1 MLPLWVI
8 LGLGGVFFSVC
19 GTLIDKFLLEKYFN
33 SDDHSGPGA
42 LIIFSTLFS
51 VVVALIV
58 VAFRYDAID
67 LGQDAATVGLLSG
80 ALYGVWLLMYLHAM
94 TRADVSKVAPLFQT
108 VPIFGLIFGAVILG
122 EFLTS
127 EQIFAAAI
135 IVTGAII
142 LMYQRANGRI
152 GLDMITLALML
163 GASCFVALTQ
173 VVFKL
178 VAVDANYWTAAFWQ
192 CIGYTLF
199 GLGLFALS
207 PGYRAQFLY
216 LFGRRK
222 SHILAVSTANEVFD
236 NIGDLVTLAAVVLGP
251 VALVQSL
258 GAYEPM
264 LIFLFCMLLM
274 RLWPRYF
281 NEDVSTSALIQKSC
295 GIAVIFVGSFV
306 LYTTL

>member
-8 LGLGGVFFSVC
+8 LGLGGVLFSVC
-19 GTLIDKFLLEKYFN
+19 GTLIDKFLLERYFN

-51 VVVALIV
+51 VVIALLV
-58 VAFRYDAID
+58 VLFKRNVID
-67 LGQDAATVGLLSG
+67 FGQAAALVGLLSG

-108 VPIFGLIFGAVILG
+108 VPIFGLVFGAVILG
-122 EFLTS
+122 EYLTP
-127 EQIFAAAI
+127 EQILAAVI
-135 IVTGAII
+135 IVSGAVI
-142 LMYQRANGRI
+142 LMYQRTDGRI
-152 GLDMITLALML
+152 GLDMVTLMLML
-163 GASCFVALTQ
+163 GSSCFVALTQ
-173 VVFKL
+173 VVFKV

-192 CIGYTLF
+192 SIGYTGF
-199 GLGLFALS
+199 GIGLFVFS
-207 PGYRAQFLY
+207 SGYRHQFLY
-216 LFGRRK
+216 LFGRRR
-222 SHILAVSTANEVFD
+222 SHILGVSIANEIFD

-264 LIFLFCMLLM
+264 MIFLLCLVLM

-281 NEDVSTSALIQKSC
+281 HEDVSTRALLQKSC
-295 GIAVIFVGSFV
+295 GIAVIFVGSIV
-306 LYTTL
+306 LYSTI